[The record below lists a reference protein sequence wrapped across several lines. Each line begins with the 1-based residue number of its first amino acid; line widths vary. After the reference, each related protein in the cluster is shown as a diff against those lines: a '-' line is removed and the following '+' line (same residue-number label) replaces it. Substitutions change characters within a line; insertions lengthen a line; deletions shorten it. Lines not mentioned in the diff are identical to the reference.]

1 MTQILTRCKV
11 TVAAVAATQT
21 TPASPEEN
29 YYFLSTY
36 GLYSGTITTATGVMA
51 EDAENNFSD
60 EVLTPVKNLLR
71 QGVLNR
77 EVLIVKDSA
86 GKKYRKTVLVGV
98 DQQADF
104 DTLIVDDVWPIGEGA
119 GGHVFGVINPL
130 RVVSRR

>member
-11 TVAAVAATQT
+11 TIAAVEATGT

-36 GLYSGTITTATGVMA
+36 GVYTGTIATATGVTA
-51 EDAENNFSD
+51 EDAENNFAD
-60 EVLTPVKNLLR
+60 EVITPVKALLR
-71 QGVLNR
+71 QGVLGR
-77 EVLIVKDSA
+77 EVVIVKDDA
-86 GKKYRKTVLVGV
+86 GKKYRKTLLVGA

-104 DTLIVDDVWPIGEGA
+104 DTLIVDDTWPIGA
-119 GGHVFGVINPL
+119 GTGGKVSEVINPL